1 MCYTSFVIIV
11 IHKVYYFNQAISLLY
26 YNPIHRACFSIEYKT
41 YFVYSIGYI
50 GVNVSL
56 EPTSMI

>member
-1 MCYTSFVIIV
+1 MILV
-11 IHKVYYFNQAISLLY
+11 IHKFYYFNLAISPLY
-26 YNPIHRACFSIEYKT
+26 YNLIHRACFSIEYKT